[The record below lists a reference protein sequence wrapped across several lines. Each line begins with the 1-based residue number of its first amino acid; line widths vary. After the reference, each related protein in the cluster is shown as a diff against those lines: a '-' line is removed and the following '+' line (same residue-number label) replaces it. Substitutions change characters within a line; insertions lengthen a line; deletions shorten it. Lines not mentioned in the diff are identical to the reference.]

1 MRDLAE
7 AGMTMVV
14 VTHEMLFARD
24 VSDRTIFMD
33 GGVIVE
39 EGPSAELVVAPREK
53 RTQVFLKRV
62 LDPTHVEDSELGELE
77 PD

>member
-1 MRDLAE
+1 
-7 AGMTMVV
+7 
-14 VTHEMLFARD
+14 MLFARD

-39 EGPSAELVVAPREK
+39 EGPSADLITAPSEK

-62 LDPTHVEDSELGELE
+62 LDPTHIAELGETE